1 MFTSERAS
9 SSKQQARTR
18 QTSMEEARG
27 YVQGTFKSYHFSEKN
42 SSFAEI
48 SDFSTL
54 QDFLLLYRSKW
65 NPIRTMV

>member
-48 SDFSTL
+48 SDF
-54 QDFLLLYRSKW
+54 
-65 NPIRTMV
+65 